1 MMVLVVVVDKNMIKD
16 EKVDDLN
23 EDVIVSLSVFFV
35 MLLGFDNMFKVID
48 VLLIVLLI
56 EKLMFFIKLIFE

>member
-1 MMVLVVVVDKNMIKD
+1 MMVLAVVVDKNMIKD

>member
-1 MMVLVVVVDKNMIKD
+1 MIKD

>member
-1 MMVLVVVVDKNMIKD
+1 MMMVVVVGNNMVKD

-48 VLLIVLLI
+48 VLLIVLLV
-56 EKLMFFIKLIFE
+56 EKLMLFIKLIFV

>member
-1 MMVLVVVVDKNMIKD
+1 MMMVVVVGNNMVKD

-48 VLLIVLLI
+48 VLLIVLLV
-56 EKLMFFIKLIFE
+56 EKLMFFIKLIFV